1 MSSLPTIRAAL
12 RPLLQSSRRL
22 PAAARLLSTFPAL
35 RKPSSADAIDATPSS
50 IETMTVTTPSGSA
63 VSYRTPENIDWSTS
77 YFGLSTEPFSK
88 EITDI
93 LTRTVDPKL
102 DVEMKPDG
110 IIYMPEVRYR
120 KVLNEAFGPGGW
132 GLVPRGDTVVG
143 DKIVTREYA
152 LIVHGRFIS
161 QAQGENNFFS
171 VDQIP
176 RAVEG
181 CKSNALMRCCKDLGI
196 AWQLWDPAFIR
207 RYQSTQA
214 EQVWVEHVVSKKK
227 ARIWIKKGDPVPYPY
242 KKSA

>member
-1 MSSLPTIRAAL
+1 MDTVETEDEPDPWDVRINNTGCAVEN
-12 RPLLQSSRRL
+12 SRLTDCFYETRDW
-22 PAAARLLSTFPAL
+22 
-35 RKPSSADAIDATPSS
+35 RKC
-50 IETMTVTTPSGSA
+50 TTEMMNFQNCWKKNNNDA
-63 VSYRTPENIDWSTS
+63 VSRNTPTHIDWTTS
-77 YFGLSTEPFSK
+77 YYGLATEPFSK
-88 EITDI
+88 EVTAI

-120 KVLNEAFGPGGW
+120 RILNEAFGPGGW

-152 LIVHGRFIS
+152 LVVHGRFIS

-196 AWQLWDPAFIR
+196 AWQLWDPQFIR
-207 RYQSTQA
+207 RYQTTQA
-214 EQVWVEHVVSKKK
+214 EQVWVEHVVNKKK

-242 KKSA
+242 KKTA

>member
-1 MSSLPTIRAAL
+1 MASLRSLRALSRPFSRNTLIARIPATARPLSVSVPRFNDDTTSALAESDSDASSLAEQAV
-12 RPLLQSSRRL
+12 SRN
-22 PAAARLLSTFPAL
+22 
-35 RKPSSADAIDATPSS
+35 TPSH
-50 IETMTVTTPSGSA
+50 
-63 VSYRTPENIDWSTS
+63 IDWTTS
-77 YFGLSTEPFSK
+77 YYGLATQPFSK
-88 EITDI
+88 EVTAI

-120 KVLNEAFGPGGW
+120 RVLNEAFGPGGW
-132 GLVPRGDTVVG
+132 GLVPRGDTAVG

-196 AWQLWDPAFIR
+196 AWQLWDPQFIR
-207 RYQSTQA
+207 RYQTTQA
-214 EQVWVEHVVSKKK
+214 EQVWVEHVVNKKK

-242 KKSA
+242 KKTA

>member
-1 MSSLPTIRAAL
+1 MASLRSFRALSRSFSRNTIIARI
-12 RPLLQSSRRL
+12 
-22 PAAARLLSTFPAL
+22 PAAARPLSVSVPRFNDDTTSAL
-35 RKPSSADAIDATPSS
+35 AESDSSASS
-50 IETMTVTTPSGSA
+50 LTEQA
-63 VSYRTPENIDWSTS
+63 VSRNTPTHIDWTTS
-77 YFGLSTEPFSK
+77 YYGLATEPFSK
-88 EITDI
+88 EVTAI

-120 KVLNEAFGPGGW
+120 RVLNEAFGPGGW

-196 AWQLWDPAFIR
+196 AWQLWDPQFIR
-207 RYQSTQA
+207 RYQTTQA
-214 EQVWVEHVVSKKK
+214 EQVWVEHVVNKKK

-242 KKSA
+242 KKTV

>member
-1 MSSLPTIRAAL
+1 MSPLYSLRAAFRPVSRTAL
-12 RPLLQSSRRL
+12 IARLPSLTRPLSVSVPRFNDETTTGALAEQETNA
-22 PAAARLLSTFPAL
+22 PSTN
-35 RKPSSADAIDATPSS
+35 TP
-50 IETMTVTTPSGSA
+50 TPVHS
-63 VSYRTPENIDWSTS
+63 TPEYVDWTTS
-77 YFGLSTEPFSK
+77 YYGLATSAFPK
-88 EITDI
+88 ETAAI

-120 KVLNEAFGPGGW
+120 KILNEAFGPGGW

-152 LIVHGRFIS
+152 LIVQGRFVS

-196 AWQLWDPAFIR
+196 AWQLWDPQFIR

-214 EQVWVEHVVSKKK
+214 EQVWVEHVVNKKK

-242 KKSA
+242 KKST